1 MIGKLSLPQRLTL
14 IAVISTL
21 AVGLV
26 IGSMTYSTRQY
37 EELLNYLTRKDL
49 PNQEKVA
56 VAYIE
61 FAEINGELF
70 KLLESNQDKTHD
82 NGDIYRRGRLL
93 IDRLER
99 LEQRAVKDHLGL
111 SGPESKPLP
120 ALLSGISEYKN
131 TVIMSLEMVLAD
143 RDLTLLY
150 TTRIG
155 HRFNQVN
162 GAFIRL
168 QESIRNDITE
178 DIRDES
184 QSIREQLILLDLVT
198 ALLVALLVALSLRI
212 SLCLVRQH
220 RYLADSLDRLRQG
233 DTGAGAAAPIKDPA
247 FAPLQAALDA
257 FRNTLHELRA
267 SEHSLAEKNLALE
280 QKAAELAEARNT
292 AQRAS
297 EAKSQFLATMS
308 HELRTPMNGFMG
320 MTQLLA
326 ETSLTQDQRDML
338 DTAMQS
344 AQHLHKLIENILD
357 YSNIDRGQLKSEMQP
372 FDLRQLIEDVTAGH
386 LDDAHGKK
394 LALHSAVDT
403 DLPRRVIGDPIRL
416 RQILDSLLDNA
427 IKFTHE
433 GKIALVVT
441 ACGHSRIRFTIHD
454 SGIGITAEQQG
465 KIFDLFSQADG
476 SSTRQYGGLGLGLTL
491 SQQLVTHLGGLLR
504 LESQPGQGTTFH
516 VELPLP
522 PVPDAAPGHPITP
535 PPGHSGDEKR
545 LILVVE
551 DNAMNRSLAKAML
564 KKLGYDCRF
573 AENGQEALERL
584 TQDRFDLIVMDCQM
598 PVMDGYEASRAI
610 RQAEAGTGTHIPI
623 LAVTANA
630 MSGDR
635 QRSLDAG
642 MDDYL
647 SKPYTIEQLDE
658 KIATLLNLPNA
669 L

>member
-1 MIGKLSLPQRLTL
+1 MIGKLSLAQRLTL

-26 IGSMTYSTRQY
+26 IGSMNYSTRQY
-37 EELLNYLTRKDL
+37 EDLLNYLTQKDL

-70 KLLESNQDKTHD
+70 KLLESNQDKAHD

-99 LEQRAVKDHLGL
+99 LEQHAVKDRFDL

-131 TVIMSLEMVLAD
+131 TVIMTLETVLAD
-143 RDLTLLY
+143 HDLTLLY

-155 HRFNQVN
+155 NRFNRVN
-162 GAFIRL
+162 DAFIRL
-168 QESIRNDITE
+168 QESVRNDITE
-178 DIRDES
+178 DIRDNS
-184 QSIREQLILLDLVT
+184 QSIREQLILLDLAT
-198 ALLVALLVALSLRI
+198 ALLVALLVGLSLRI

-233 DTGAGAAAPIKDPA
+233 DTDAGTAAPIDDAA

-257 FRNTLHELRA
+257 FRNTLRDLRA

-292 AQRAS
+292 ALRAS
-297 EAKSQFLATMS
+297 EAKSQFLATVS

-320 MTQLLA
+320 MAQLLA
-326 ETSLTQDQRDML
+326 ETPLTRDQREML
-338 DTAMQS
+338 DTAIQS

-357 YSNIDRGQLKSEMQP
+357 YSNIDRGQLKCEMRP
-372 FDLRQLIEDVTAGH
+372 FDLRRLVEEAAASH
-386 LDDAHGKK
+386 RAAAHDKK
-394 LALHSAVDT
+394 LALQSAVDT
-403 DLPRRVIGDPIRL
+403 DLPGRVIGDPIRL

-441 ACGHSRIRFTIHD
+441 ACGQARIRFTVHD
-454 SGIGITAEQQG
+454 SGIGMTAEQQG

-491 SQQLVTHLGGLLR
+491 SQQLVKHLGGLIR
-504 LESQPGQGTTFH
+504 LESQPGQGSTFH

-522 PVPDAAPGHPITP
+522 PVPDEAPSRPIASP
-535 PPGHSGDEKR
+535 PEHVGDEKR
-545 LILVVE
+545 RILVVE

-564 KKLGYDCRF
+564 NKLGYDYRF
-573 AENGQEALERL
+573 AENGQEALDRL
-584 TQDRFDLIVMDCQM
+584 RQDNFDLIVMDCQM

-610 RQAEAGTGTHIPI
+610 RHAEAGTGNHIPI

-647 SKPYTIEQLDE
+647 SKPYTIEQLGE
-658 KIATLLNLPNA
+658 KIATLLNWPTVL
-669 L
+669 